1 MIMRMGRKVMEG
13 IKECPKGKN
22 GKKRTG
28 KEDWYCVST
37 GMERIQIEH
46 KKVGTGTENKR
57 RTSQVPIQE
66 WECGQGMDQG
76 RSTETREGTEM
87 RTRQAQTHGWEW
99 G

>member
-1 MIMRMGRKVMEG
+1 MRMGRKVMEG

-46 KKVGTGTENKR
+46 KRSGQEPRINGG
-57 RTSQVPIQE
+57 QVKYQYKNGNVDKE
-66 WECGQGMDQG
+66 WTKEGVPKQGKGQKL
-76 RSTETREGTEM
+76 